1 MTKITL
7 FSLATL
13 ATGPQ
18 DSRSR
23 SPETST
29 RLTRSRSQLGTDNWP
44 LATQDAERLAAAG
57 RRIEG
62 RLDYASQ
69 HDEPVE
75 EAPFFRRQLGN
86 SDHAATF
93 EIGIDASGPLAA
105 VYLEWRGKRI
115 VDSSGRLLRMLS
127 TIAEATTT
135 VRQAAASRRVQD
147 LRIDPGNFSITVW
160 VEWPMTNVVQ
170 LLPRTDDQPILSA
183 HDLIAMALRAECR
196 TCLAHRGADHPHG
209 RTRSQ
214 NGRA

>member
-1 MTKITL
+1 MTRITL
-7 FSLATL
+7 FSSTVGD
-13 ATGPQ
+13 GPAKLMIAV
-18 DSRSR
+18 
-23 SPETST
+23 T
-29 RLTRSRSQLGTDNWP
+29 RTFDAPDPFTVTLGTDNWP

-115 VDSSGRLLRMLS
+115 VDSSGRLLKSLS
-127 TIAEATTT
+127 ILAEAAATI
-135 VRQAAASRRVQD
+135 RQTAASRRTQD
-147 LRIDPGNFSITVW
+147 IRVNPETF
-160 VEWPMTNVVQ
+160 
-170 LLPRTDDQPILSA
+170 
-183 HDLIAMALRAECR
+183 
-196 TCLAHRGADHPHG
+196 
-209 RTRSQ
+209 RSPFGWDGQ
-214 NGRA
+214 